1 MNRRIFAFLLCI
13 VLCAGTTSCRRR
25 AERIREKIRIEAVE
39 RAGLR
44 GLTGLEVVLR
54 VRNDTG
60 CKLRL
65 DEASFDLYLG
75 TSFVAGIVLTEPVG
89 VGRHMAESV
98 ATQWRLRISDPLA
111 AYALVRRIGRGD
123 LAAVTVSYAAVG
135 RGGPMTVNILR
146 EKVPLSE
153 FLNTFGVD
161 SDELKNYI
169 ER

>member
-65 DEASFDLYLG
+65 DEASFDFYL
-75 TSFVAGIVLTEPVG
+75 
-89 VGRHMAESV
+89 
-98 ATQWRLRISDPLA
+98 ATND
-111 AYALVRRIGRGD
+111 
-123 LAAVTVSYAAVG
+123 VS
-135 RGGPMTVNILR
+135 R
-146 EKVPLSE
+146 
-153 FLNTFGVD
+153 
-161 SDELKNYI
+161 
-169 ER
+169 